1 MFVLCTWMCACAHL
15 VCTHV
20 LECKNEFCFL
30 FFFSQLKSKCLQLA
44 DVYHVA
50 VECVKASEDD
60 IKVHRLTERIFNHF
74 FPANSTNCSS
84 DDCRWFL
91 AYANC
96 QLTKGTEMNSG
107 EQVDL
112 ELQNGY
118 HTNHQMSIHL
128 FKLYLSRILGE
139 QSGGGTTSSHASLAF
154 YNEKVRERLY

>member
-1 MFVLCTWMCACAHL
+1 M
-15 VCTHV
+15 
-20 LECKNEFCFL
+20 
-30 FFFSQLKSKCLQLA
+30 
-44 DVYHVA
+44 YHVA

-84 DDCRWFL
+84 DDCQWFL

-96 QLTKGTEMNSG
+96 QLTKGTGINSSG
-107 EQVDL
+107 QVDL

-118 HTNHQMSIHL
+118 HTNHQMSIHM

-154 YNEKVRERLY
+154 YNEKVSERINSHAAFYRGRGCIGLVYEYPFSV